1 MGRRVPTKR
10 QRPLNRRRWSAF
22 RLSLIGGIAAFI
34 LALGGGGAWA
44 YWTTSVS
51 ATGSVTTSTAS
62 VAHASFPSLSA
73 TYLPSSLTS
82 TAPFTVTNTGQ
93 IAGTATV
100 QISGSGALAAA
111 LPITV
116 WPVTSAANC
125 TTAANVPAGA
135 VTGTWGSP
143 PALTPTLAV
152 GASVIYC
159 VRTTAPDWKTLTSP
173 TGTQSTQPQLNVSLN
188 ADGWVATAPTA
199 QHTQQTA
206 GMFPITTSFF
216 DPALAHWFTLRSRA
230 ATGIC
235 LDVNSGGGSGSG
247 VISWG
252 CHTSSNQRWEFVP
265 VAGPNQSLVTIR
277 PRHAMG
283 TRLGFSGTHVELIQN
298 ATGTVSQQWYVQ
310 QIPGSTPAAYQL
322 VSAANGRCLS
332 LRNSSSAADMLT
344 VPCNDATA
352 QIVFQR
358 EALTFTNGTNIVLGF
373 GGSEAPSVVTLQRQ
387 TGPTTWTNV
396 STAAS
401 GALSIS
407 FARTTIP
414 NNTTATFRI
423 INASGEVLWDG
434 IQISRSGSVGTPV
447 AGIG

>member
-1 MGRRVPTKR
+1 MGRRVPAKR
-10 QRPLNRRRWSAF
+10 QRPLNRRRSSAF

-252 CHTSSNQRWEFVP
+252 CHTSYNQR
-265 VAGPNQSLVTIR
+265 
-277 PRHAMG
+277 
-283 TRLGFSGTHVELIQN
+283 
-298 ATGTVSQQWYVQ
+298 
-310 QIPGSTPAAYQL
+310 
-322 VSAANGRCLS
+322 
-332 LRNSSSAADMLT
+332 
-344 VPCNDATA
+344 
-352 QIVFQR
+352 
-358 EALTFTNGTNIVLGF
+358 
-373 GGSEAPSVVTLQRQ
+373 
-387 TGPTTWTNV
+387 
-396 STAAS
+396 
-401 GALSIS
+401 
-407 FARTTIP
+407 
-414 NNTTATFRI
+414 
-423 INASGEVLWDG
+423 
-434 IQISRSGSVGTPV
+434 
-447 AGIG
+447 